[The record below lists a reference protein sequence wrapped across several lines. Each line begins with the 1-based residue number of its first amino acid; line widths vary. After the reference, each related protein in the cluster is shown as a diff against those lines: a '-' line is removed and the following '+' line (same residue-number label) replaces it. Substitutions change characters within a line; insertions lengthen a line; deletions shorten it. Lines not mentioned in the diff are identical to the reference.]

1 MLAAKSQVWPCGTGP
16 VSGALGDVCGD
27 SVPCPFCLRWLTA
40 APVLEREAEL
50 GDGGNA
56 KEVMSG
62 ESSQKSPIF
71 GKNKS
76 DILSRKRFYSLST

>member
-1 MLAAKSQVWPCGTGP
+1 MCGGFCSLP
-16 VSGALGDVCGD
+16 L
-27 SVPCPFCLRWLTA
+27 CLRWLTA

-62 ESSQKSPIF
+62 ESSQKSPVF

-76 DILSRKRFYSLST
+76 DVLSRKRFYSLSIELTSVEFAAIS